1 MNIGVHVSLRSGFLG
16 VCAQQRDGRWTLNL
30 WTEKEA
36 LLWVASD
43 LHNSNPGA
51 KEGDDCINVYN
62 DIDPDGQHREHG
74 TVRLLN

>member
-1 MNIGVHVSLRSGFLG
+1 M
-16 VCAQQRDGRWTLNL
+16 
-30 WTEKEA
+30 
-36 LLWVASD
+36 ASD